1 MTDIRDLTS
10 VRAWTR
16 PLAFRVERH
25 DAHRWFTL
33 AALGGLVLGGLMAV
47 FGLPPVDVHG
57 LAHYFGIMDPMCGGT
72 RSVWAAMSGD
82 WKMSFTY
89 NPIGIPLVVGAV
101 ATLIRAA
108 IGAATGY
115 WLNTYVRSWPVVAA
129 VSAVLFVALAIN
141 QQLHADLLRT
151 PGEEF
156 SPVGPI
162 LNALPL
168 LIVWTVVTVRGRMMR
183 RRG

>member
-1 MTDIRDLTS
+1 MRDLAS
-10 VRAWTR
+10 AAAWRR

-33 AALGGLVLGGLMAV
+33 AAVGGLVLGGLMAV

-57 LAHYFGIMDPMCGGT
+57 LAHYIGIMDPMCGGT

-82 WKMSFTY
+82 WAMSWTY
-89 NPIGIPLVVGAV
+89 NPLGIPLVVGAA
-101 ATLIRAA
+101 ATLVRAA
-108 IGAATGY
+108 IGAASGY
-115 WLNTYVRSWPVVAA
+115 WLNAYVRSWPVVGA
-129 VSAVLFVALAIN
+129 VSGVLFVALAVN

-151 PGEEF
+151 PRDEF
-156 SPVGPI
+156 SPVGPV

-168 LIVWTVVTVRGRMMR
+168 LIVWSVMAVRNRRAR
-183 RRG
+183 RRV